1 MPTGSGLSA
10 QWGFAEETYV
20 NEIQTITGTP
30 SATFGLTYN
39 GANTTV
45 SLSTTA
51 SAAQIQA
58 ALEALPNV
66 GTGGVVCTGGPL
78 PAAVTVTFSGP
89 TTAGQ
94 NTPALVVQGAVT
106 GLTIATPT
114 PGKGYGDITTPTR
127 FLEITDESMKLQADR
142 IESKGIRP
150 GNNVLRSDHFVIDKK
165 GAAGDVSG
173 EVPSKGFGLILA
185 HAMGVAGV
193 ITTPAGA
200 STARLHTYAGFGDN
214 WNRSL
219 TVQKGAPSVLSDS
232 ANVKP
237 FTYPGC
243 KITELDFDVDID
255 GFLLWK
261 ATFDAQ
267 DETTGTALAT
277 ASYASAFDILNYQGG
292 GVTVAGSPV
301 DATKVSIKIMRPMA
315 TDRRT
320 MRGTNLKKQ
329 PISNDLTTVTAS
341 FTLEFSDISAYSRF
355 ASSTIAGAVAAL
367 TLNFQ
372 GAQIDASAPG
382 FNSQLS
388 FTMPNARFDGDSPV
402 ISGMD
407 LLTIDITATALYDGT
422 NPALTVTYQT
432 LDTVD

>member
-10 QWGFAEETYV
+10 QWGFAEEVYT
-20 NEIQTITGTP
+20 NEVQTLTGTP
-30 SATFGLTYN
+30 SATFGLVYN
-39 GANTTV
+39 GAATPV
-45 SLSTTA
+45 SLTTTA
-51 SAAQIQA
+51 TAASIQA

-66 GTGGVVCTGGPL
+66 GVGGVVCTGGPL
-78 PAAVTVTFSGP
+78 PSAVTVTFSGP

-94 NTPALVVQGAVT
+94 NTPALVISNGIT
-106 GLTIATPT
+106 GLTQATT
-114 PGKGYGDITTPTR
+114 VPGKGYGDVTTPTR
-127 FLEITDESMKLQADR
+127 FLEITDESMKLVADR

-150 GNNVLRSDHFVIDKK
+150 GNNVLRSDHFAIDKK
-165 GAAGDVSG
+165 GASGDVSG
-173 EVPSKGFGLILA
+173 EVPSKGFGLLLA

-193 ITTPAGA
+193 ITTPVGGTL
-200 STARLHTYAGFGDN
+200 SRLHTFAGFGDN

-219 TVQKGAPSVLSDS
+219 TVQKGAPSVLSDA

-237 FTYPGC
+237 FTYPGA

-261 ATFDAQ
+261 ATLDAQ

-277 ASYASAFDILNYQGG
+277 ASYASGFDILNYQGG
-292 GVTVAGSPV
+292 GVLIAGAPV
-301 DATKVSIKIMRPMA
+301 DATKVGIKIVRPMA

-329 PISNDLTTVTAS
+329 PISNDLTIVTAS
-341 FTLEFSDISAYSRF
+341 FTLEFSDISAYQRF
-355 ASSTIAGAVAAL
+355 ASATIAGALASLSLSFTGAIIEAAIPSSL
-367 TLNFQ
+367 T
-372 GAQIDASAPG
+372 
-382 FNSQLS
+382 

-402 ISGMD
+402 IAGMD

-422 NPALTVTYQT
+422 NPALTIGYVTT
-432 LDTVD
+432 DTTD